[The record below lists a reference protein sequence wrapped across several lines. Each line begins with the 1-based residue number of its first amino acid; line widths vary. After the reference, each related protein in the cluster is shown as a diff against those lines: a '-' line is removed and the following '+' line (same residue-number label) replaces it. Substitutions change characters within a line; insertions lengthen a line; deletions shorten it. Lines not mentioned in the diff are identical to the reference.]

1 MTHPKKSLKR
11 TLLFTYLLL
20 ASFACKLNAFAGVA
34 GRGIDSSVLQANA
47 AGPGAH
53 TDGASALPATTQSA
67 ALTAGQVINQTGSGP
82 AMVSGTQ
89 TSAATTASGAG
100 QMTTQTGSGQT
111 MVPSTQT
118 SVATAAASAGEMTT
132 QAGSD
137 PAMAEAAGTTANASS
152 VSGALNGAPTGI
164 LETQPVQSLLPPTEE
179 EIAAYFQGA
188 YVTGDSVAYGFQLY
202 ANRQKGSSAILQNL
216 GFLTRGSFSA
226 HNAFMAISKK
236 SVHPTYQGAQH
247 FIWDSLQMVG
257 AKHVFMFFGLNDL
270 NIGGVD
276 STVDYYVRLINQ
288 IRAVNPDIAFTII
301 STTPMYQGSEKGKLT
316 NANIDALN
324 ARMQAL
330 CTENGWGYLD
340 IASHLKAANGT
351 LAAQYCSDH
360 YVHETNAAYAIWL
373 QCFHDYA
380 QEKLLAEKLDTQT
393 KA

>member
-20 ASFACKLNAFAGVA
+20 ASFTCKLSAFAGVA
-34 GRGIDSSVLQANA
+34 GRGIDPSVLEANA
-47 AGPGAH
+47 SGPSAYP
-53 TDGASALPATTQSA
+53 DGASALTAATQSA
-67 ALTAGQVINQTGSGP
+67 ASTAGQ
-82 AMVSGTQ
+82 AMAPGTQ
-89 TSAATTASGAG
+89 TSAATTAAGAG
-100 QMTTQTGSGQT
+100 QMTTQTGSG
-111 MVPSTQT
+111 S
-118 SVATAAASAGEMTT
+118 
-132 QAGSD
+132 
-137 PAMAEAAGTTANASS
+137 AMAAAGTTANSPF

-164 LETQPVQSLLPPTEE
+164 PETQPVQELLPPTED
-179 EIAAYFQGA
+179 EIANYFQGA

-202 ANRQKGSSAILQNL
+202 ANRQKGNSAILQNL

-247 FIWDSLQMVG
+247 YIWDSLQMVG

-380 QEKLLAEKLDTQT
+380 QEKRMAEKLAAQA

>member
-34 GRGIDSSVLQANA
+34 GRGIDPSVLEANA

-53 TDGASALPATTQSA
+53 TDGASALPATAQSA
-67 ALTAGQVINQTGSGP
+67 ASTAGQVINQTGSSQ
-82 AMVSGTQ
+82 AMVPGTQ
-89 TSAATTASGAG
+89 ASAATTAAGAG
-100 QMTTQTGSGQT
+100 QMTLQTGSG
-111 MVPSTQT
+111 
-118 SVATAAASAGEMTT
+118 
-132 QAGSD
+132 
-137 PAMAEAAGTTANASS
+137 PAMAAAGTTANASF

-164 LETQPVQSLLPPTEE
+164 AETQPVQSLLPPTEE
-179 EIAAYFQGA
+179 EIANYFQGA

-202 ANRQKGSSAILQNL
+202 ANRQKGNSAILQNL

-247 FIWDSLQMVG
+247 YIWDSLQMVG

-316 NANIDALN
+316 SANIDALN

-380 QEKLLAEKLDTQT
+380 QEKRMAEKLAAQA

>member
-11 TLLFTYLLL
+11 TLFCTNLLL
-20 ASFACKLNAFAGVA
+20 ASFACQLSAFAGVA
-34 GRGIDSSVLQANA
+34 GRGVDPSVLEANA
-47 AGPGAH
+47 AGPSAY
-53 TDGASALPATTQSA
+53 TDGASALTATTQGAASA
-67 ALTAGQVINQTGSGP
+67 AGQIMPQSTSGQAMTSATQP
-82 AMVSGTQ
+82 ASTTTTTSVSA
-89 TSAATTASGAG
+89 AATT
-100 QMTTQTGSGQT
+100 
-111 MVPSTQT
+111 PI
-118 SVATAAASAGEMTT
+118 
-132 QAGSD
+132 
-137 PAMAEAAGTTANASS
+137 
-152 VSGALNGAPTGI
+152 SGALNGAPTGVP
-164 LETQPVQSLLPPTEE
+164 ETQPVQELLPPTED
-179 EIAAYFQGA
+179 EIANYFQGA

-202 ANRQKGSSAILQNL
+202 ANRQKANSAILQNL

-247 FIWDSLQMVG
+247 HIWDSLQMVG

-276 STVDYYVRLINQ
+276 STVDYYIRLINQ

-330 CTENGWGYLD
+330 CAENGWGYLD

-373 QCFHDYA
+373 QCFRDYA
-380 QEKLLAEKLDTQT
+380 QEKLIAEKLAAQT